1 MYSSVWNYQPPDEV
15 LLWEWK
21 YLRNKLIISISQLP
35 RVSLLLYQI
44 SWILAPFL
52 VDRRAYSAA
61 HLMVSLFL
69 CSSRSNA
76 QGEVKGPWS
85 ALLLSSKSPSKVKT
99 KRRPFLSYCLWH
111 HCLWAYLDDISPV
124 PVVQR
129 TVKIIHQMGDTLFV
143 LSIVLSLQSHMHASS
158 EYRAYH
164 QPSAAEYCGVI
175 NILPLPSYCY
185 RWDSSFL
192 RPTFSTN
199 ASECRKWQPR

>member
-1 MYSSVWNYQPPDEV
+1 M
-15 LLWEWK
+15 K
-21 YLRNKLIISISQLP
+21 YLLFRFTGRKP
-35 RVSLLLYQI
+35 CHRDGLYQ
-44 SWILAPFL
+44 
-52 VDRRAYSAA
+52 
-61 HLMVSLFL
+61 MVSLFL
-69 CSSRSNA
+69 CSSRSNG

-85 ALLLSSKSPSKVKT
+85 APSQLKK
-99 KRRPFLSYCLWH
+99 PFKGQDQEETILPQMSYCLWH

-124 PVVQR
+124 PVVQG

-164 QPSAAEYCGVI
+164 QPSAAEYCGVTI
-175 NILPLPSYCY
+175 ILPLPSYCY